1 MGSEIMLS
9 NSERLVFAAVNCN
22 RFAAVS
28 CNIMVTFLQLC
39 VYIPPS
45 DYPLVVLGKILCR
58 FGG

>member
-45 DYPLVVLGKILCR
+45 DYPLVVLGKILC
-58 FGG
+58 